1 MNVIDP
7 AYPVF
12 AILAGALFVIKTE
25 SLISVAWGNSA
36 VLFQRV
42 TVYVVVCGSSFLFQ
56 LIKSRGITPGSLEAI
71 SGFKPRLEYEGRE
84 RELTT

>member
-1 MNVIDP
+1 M
-7 AYPVF
+7 
-12 AILAGALFVIKTE
+12 
-25 SLISVAWGNSA
+25 
-36 VLFQRV
+36 FQRV